1 MSKLKIT
8 QVKGLVNT
16 NQNQRRVMQSLGLR
30 KIHQSVEHQDNPA
43 IRGQIRKV
51 SHLVQVE
58 EIGLWLKILR

>member
-8 QVKGLVNT
+8 QVRGLVNT

-30 KIHQSVEHQDNPA
+30 KIRHSVEHQDNPA

-51 SHLVQVE
+51 AHLVQVE
-58 EIGLWLKILR
+58 EIG

>member
-1 MSKLKIT
+1 MMSKLKIT

-30 KIHQSVEHQDNPA
+30 KIRHSVEHQDNPA

-51 SHLVQVE
+51 AHLVQVE
-58 EIGLWLKILR
+58 EIG

>member
-30 KIHQSVEHQDNPA
+30 KIRHSVEHQYNPA

-51 SHLVQVE
+51 AHLVQVE
-58 EIGLWLKILR
+58 EIG

>member
-8 QVKGLVNT
+8 QVKGLVNN

-30 KIHQSVEHQDNPA
+30 KIRHSVEHQDNPA

-51 SHLVQVE
+51 AHLVQVE
-58 EIGLWLKILR
+58 EIG

>member
-8 QVKGLVNT
+8 QVRGLVNT

-30 KIHQSVEHQDNPA
+30 KIHQSVEHQDNAA

-58 EIGLWLKILR
+58 EIG

>member
-30 KIHQSVEHQDNPA
+30 KIRHSVEHQDNPA

-51 SHLVQVE
+51 AHLVQVE
-58 EIGLWLKILR
+58 EIG

>member
-51 SHLVQVE
+51 SHLVLVE
-58 EIGLWLKILR
+58 EIG

>member
-30 KIHQSVEHQDNPA
+30 KIRHSVEHQDNPA

-51 SHLVQVE
+51 AHLLQVE
-58 EIGLWLKILR
+58 EIG

>member
-8 QVKGLVNT
+8 QVNGLVNT

-58 EIGLWLKILR
+58 EIG

>member
-16 NQNQRRVMQSLGLR
+16 NQNQRRVMQTLGLR
-30 KIHQSVEHQDNPA
+30 KIHQSVEHRDNPA

-58 EIGLWLKILR
+58 EIG

>member
-30 KIHQSVEHQDNPA
+30 KIHQSVEHLDNPA

-58 EIGLWLKILR
+58 EIG